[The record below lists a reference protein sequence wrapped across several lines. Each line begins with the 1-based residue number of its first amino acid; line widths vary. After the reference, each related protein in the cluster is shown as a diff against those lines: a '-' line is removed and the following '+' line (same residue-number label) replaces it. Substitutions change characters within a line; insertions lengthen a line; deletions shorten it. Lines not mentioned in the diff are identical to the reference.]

1 MNNPDNLTNF
11 LNYIDHPSK
20 YDPRLLKKHRVKL
33 DPKIKD
39 SIYKINNS
47 DWLWTIWS
55 CQGHLLGREKGSIP
69 YFTFIVDKRYL
80 DKLFHVIHLSFP
92 KEANMK
98 FPIYSNGFWY
108 GISQGVED
116 DIYCVIN
123 WHLYFSQGKVGLDK
137 IQKCMIKFADSI
149 EVLDVK
155 K

>member
-1 MNNPDNLTNF
+1 MHNPDNLARF
-11 LNYIDHPSK
+11 LDYIGHPEQF
-20 YDPRLLKKHRVKL
+20 DPRYLKENKIKL
-33 DPKIKD
+33 DSKIKD
-39 SIYKINNS
+39 SIYKINRSN
-47 DWLWTIWS
+47 WLWTIWS

-69 YFTFIVDKRYL
+69 YFTFIVDKKYL
-80 DKLFHVIHLSFP
+80 DRLFYIIHLSFP
-92 KEANMK
+92 KEANLK

-116 DIYCVIN
+116 DIYCVIS

-137 IQKCMIKFADSI
+137 IQKCMIQFADSI

>member
-1 MNNPDNLTNF
+1 MNNPDNLTSF

-20 YDPRLLKKHRVKL
+20 YDPRSLKKQRVKL
-33 DPKIKD
+33 DSKIKD
-39 SIYKINNS
+39 TIYKINS
-47 DWLWTIWS
+47 SGGLWTIWS

-69 YFTFIVDKRYL
+69 YFTFIVDKKYL
-80 DKLFHVIHLSFP
+80 DRLFYIIHLSFP
-92 KEANMK
+92 KEANLK

-116 DIYCVIN
+116 DIYCVIS

-137 IQKCMIKFADSI
+137 IQKCMIQFADSI